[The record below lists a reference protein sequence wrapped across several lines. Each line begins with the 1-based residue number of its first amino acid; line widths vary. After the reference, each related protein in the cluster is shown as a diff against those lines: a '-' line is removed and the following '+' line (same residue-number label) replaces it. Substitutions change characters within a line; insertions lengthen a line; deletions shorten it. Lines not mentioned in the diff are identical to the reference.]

1 MSKAFVTLLASV
13 LALASGSALADGD
26 GRPQPNKQADD
37 SWLQRTGDFP
47 KKPARKKQVAPTLTT
62 REHPA
67 ETSPTDS
74 ADLKTKRRLTN
85 EERQKALT
93 DQSKKGSGQ

>member
-1 MSKAFVTLLASV
+1 MRKSFIACLAIA
-13 LALASGSALADGD
+13 LALVSAWALADGD
-26 GRPQPNKQADD
+26 GKPQSNKQADD

-47 KKPARKKQVAPTLTT
+47 KKSPKKKQVAPRSTIQ
-62 REHPA
+62 EHSGEARSGDPRA
-67 ETSPTDS
+67 EH
-74 ADLKTKRRLTN
+74 KLTN